1 MLEILQKAYQSKD
14 QDESFAKQIAIQT
27 ETERSIRF
35 WKSIVDELPADI
47 IDSTKEKITN
57 IEKMMDAKNFDQV
70 LSKKNELEN
79 IFGKH
84 LDEIINNHLSGKK
97 LSDIRRR

>member
-70 LSKKNELEN
+70 LSQKNELEN